1 MRWWLHVGALSAGR
15 KVRPTSCAP
24 VCIFTTTNAQ
34 PSAKIGCRH
43 FIKSLRIIYRLAH
56 RVGGLPRPPC
66 PPASRGSLAVF
77 AAVARIYMFKGGGG
91 RAVIVRLFIIVY
103 LAVRAVWVLPLAPRL

>member
-1 MRWWLHVGALSAGR
+1 M
-15 KVRPTSCAP
+15 
-24 VCIFTTTNAQ
+24 
-34 PSAKIGCRH
+34 
-43 FIKSLRIIYRLAH
+43 
-56 RVGGLPRPPC
+56 
-66 PPASRGSLAVF
+66 F